1 MEQRKLAQNPLRPEC
16 GVGGASEEAI
26 WSRSLFLRLGHPGVT
41 WPHALFSWHR
51 LGSSSRV
58 SMSQGH
64 CMPSGQADLGVP
76 RMLVLKTKSILPRP
90 HRTEAEAGSVTGK
103 GEMA

>member
-1 MEQRKLAQNPLRPEC
+1 MKQESVSKT
-16 GVGGASEEAI
+16 GS
-26 WSRSLFLRLGHPGVT
+26 SGVT
-41 WPHALFSWHR
+41 WPHALFSWHG

-64 CMPSGQADLGVP
+64 CMPSGQADLDGP

-90 HRTEAEAGSVTGK
+90 HGTETEAWS